1 MAFDVFISYSSKQ
14 RVIADGVKHYLEE
27 NGIRCWM
34 APNSIPPSSSY
45 PAEINKA
52 IRDSRIL
59 LLVFSN
65 SAAISPWVQKEVN
78 QAVNMVHPIL
88 PFRIEQTT
96 ENDFFDYLLT
106 DTHWIDAYPRY
117 AEKLPSLLNS
127 IKAILGQ
134 SDGLDIAKT
143 VMNSSR
149 LQKILPSECDNL
161 SEYEEGMARAYKDGK
176 WGYIDKEYNV
186 VIPFEYDA
194 PVFPFHDSIACVCK
208 NDKAGFIDQENSV
221 VIPFEYSA
229 AHPFREGL
237 AAVMNSSCKWGF
249 INKQNDLLIPFRYDS
264 VSDFENGKASFTAY
278 DSYGHTRKG
287 YVNKMGLEEE
297 VVA

>member
-1 MAFDVFISYSSKQ
+1 MRFDVFISYSSKQ

-78 QAVNMVHPIL
+78 QAVNMGHPIL

-96 ENDFFDYLLT
+96 ESDFFDYLLT
-106 DTHWIDAYPRY
+106 DTHWIDAYPHY
-117 AEKLPSLLNS
+117 AEKLPPLLNS
-127 IKAILGQ
+127 IKAILNQ
-134 SDGLDIAKT
+134 SESADIGNKGIEHPI
-143 VMNSSR
+143 R
-149 LQKILPSECDNL
+149 QKVLPSECDRL
-161 SEYEEGMARAYKDGK
+161 SDFDGGFARAFKDGK
-176 WGYIDKEYNV
+176 WGYLDEEYNV

-194 PVFPFHDSIACVCK
+194 PIFPFCDSIACVCK
-208 NDKAGFIDQENSV
+208 KDKAGFIDKANNI

-229 AHPFREGL
+229 AHPFHEGL
-237 AAVMNSSCKWGF
+237 AAVMNANWKWGF
-249 INKQNDLLIPFRYDS
+249 INRQNDLVIPFRYDA

-278 DSYGHTRKG
+278 DSYGHSRKG
-287 YVNKMGLEEE
+287 YVSKMGIEEE
-297 VVA
+297 E